1 MLQLKLGSSCPSEV
15 ASECIHVLQCVV
27 VCGGVLRCV
36 VVHCDVLQFVVVC
49 CSALQ
54 CVEVASEYI

>member
-1 MLQLKLGSSCPSEV
+1 M
-15 ASECIHVLQCVV
+15 
-27 VCGGVLRCV
+27 CGGVLRCV